1 MYILIT
7 AASTAKAY
15 QLKNQ
20 IGALHTLLGDFADL
34 PEIMLKTGKM
44 IILPNPQ
51 KETYP
56 HEMLALCLDY
66 NVDTVYLLHE
76 EEMNV
81 LAPARQ
87 LFDEYGITLKA
98 AHD

>member
-7 AASTAKAY
+7 AASTAKAH
-15 QLKNQ
+15 QLKKQ

-34 PEIMLKTGKM
+34 PEIMVKTSKM
-44 IILPNPQ
+44 IVLPNPQ
-51 KETYP
+51 QETYP
-56 HEMLALCLDY
+56 HEMLALCLDHS
-66 NVDTVYLLHE
+66 VDTIYLLRE
-76 EEMNV
+76 DEMNA
-81 LAPARQ
+81 LAPATQ